1 MPSDARIH
9 EKRRGERVLICVPVQ
24 VKAVGQD
31 NRPVEEDAETAV
43 VSRFGALIRVTSL
56 LKMSSTLEVTHGF
69 SHEKETFRVV
79 WVAEE
84 RTEGRWDT
92 GVEAVTPVE
101 DFWGIHFPT
110 ASPAAKERKA

>member
-1 MPSDARIH
+1 MPSDVRIH
-9 EKRRGERVLICVPVQ
+9 EKRRGERVLIRVPVQ

-43 VSRFGALIRVTSL
+43 VSRFGALIRIMSL
-56 LKMSSTLEVTHGF
+56 LKMSSPLEVTHGF
-69 SHEKETFRVV
+69 SHKKETFHVV

-92 GVEAVTPVE
+92 GVESVNPVE
-101 DFWGIHFPT
+101 DFWGIHFPS